1 MKVELIG
8 LGRDQQNGRADIN
21 IGWVFR
27 SSSNK
32 IKHDFSWA
40 HFGRIGFDLLFAGYD
55 SFRY

>member
-8 LGRDQQNGRADIN
+8 LDRDQQNGRSDIN

-32 IKHDFSWA
+32 IKHDFSWTIL
-40 HFGRIGFDLLFAGYD
+40 GGLVFDLLFTGYD
-55 SFRY
+55 SFCY